1 MKTFFKNLRQII
13 STRLGL
19 VLSLV
24 FLVWLKTI
32 IAYYFVFDLDLG
44 GIYQHFIALISP
56 VATTLFFL
64 GLALYIKNTKAFY
77 IIVSLLYTIVF
88 AWLFSNVIYFREF
101 SDFITVNTMLA
112 SSSVSAGLG
121 EAAVKLFRF
130 VDLIFL
136 FDFFLFG
143 YLIYRKKISADE
155 RPFDKRSSFAV
166 TALSVMLFSVNL
178 FLAEIDRPEL
188 LSRGFSNSY
197 IVRALGPNAFLAY
210 SANQTYSA
218 RQDRAGATEEDL
230 IPVEAYVSENY
241 AKPNPDY
248 YGIAKGRNVIYVH
261 LESFQQ
267 FLIDYQLESE
277 GESYEVTPF
286 LNSLYHSEQTLSFSN
301 FFNQVKA
308 GKTSDSETLLDTGLF
323 GLSQG
328 SFMVTYG
335 GTNTQVAAPNIL
347 SQLEGYSSA
356 VFHGNAGTF
365 WNRNQTYKQWG
376 YQYFFD
382 ASYFSKQTSENS
394 FQYGLNDK
402 VMLKDSIEYLEH
414 LQQPFYTKYIT
425 VSNHYPYTTS
435 LVGDEVGFP
444 LAETEDETING
455 YFATANYLDAAV
467 EAFFNYL
474 KETGLYDNSII
485 ILYGDHYGISNSR
498 NPRLAP
504 LIGENSE
511 TWSPYD
517 NAMLQRVP
525 YMIHIPGISNGKIID
540 TYAGQVDALP
550 TLLHLLGI
558 DSSKYLQVGQDA
570 LSPDHK
576 QVVAL
581 RTSGYFI
588 TPTYTSYGGRNY
600 YTESGEEITV
610 PDESTTEAIQEARD
624 VATLQ
629 LTTSDAIQTGDLLRF
644 YKDSGLEKL
653 DLTKI
658 SYQNSLEQ
666 ELALEKELGSASTS
680 LYSQNGNKSTIDLFN
695 APTYKALHPEQFEPK
710 EDSETSQSSSETEE
724 SSSSEEGS
732 NSPTSNP

>member
-1 MKTFFKNLRQII
+1 MNTFFKNLNRFV
-13 STRLGL
+13 STRFGL
-19 VLSLV
+19 VLTLV
-24 FLVWLKTI
+24 LLIWFKTLL
-32 IAYYFVFDLDLG
+32 AYFFVFDLDLG
-44 GIYQHFIALISP
+44 GVYQHVLAFINP
-56 VATTLFFL
+56 VATSLFFI

-77 IIVSLLYTIVF
+77 ITSWLLYILVF
-88 AWLFSNVIYFREF
+88 AWLFSNVIYYREF

-121 EAAVKLFRF
+121 EAALKLFRF
-130 VDLIFL
+130 IDLVFF

-143 YLIYRKKISADE
+143 YLMFKKKISFDQ

-166 TALSVMLFSVNL
+166 TALSVMMFSVNL

-188 LSRGFSNSY
+188 LSRGFSNTY
-197 IVRALGPNAFLAY
+197 IVRALGPNAFLVY

-218 RQDRAGATEEDL
+218 SQDRAGATEEDL

-241 AKPNPDY
+241 AKPNSEY
-248 YGIAKGRNVIYVH
+248 YGIAKGRNVIYMH

-267 FLIDYQLESE
+267 FLIDYRLESD
-277 GESYEVTPF
+277 GQSYEVTPF
-286 LNSLYHSEQTLSFSN
+286 LNSLYHSNETLAFSN

-335 GTNTQVAAPNIL
+335 GTNTQAAAPNIL

-356 VFHGNAGTF
+356 VFHGNSGSF

-376 YQYFFD
+376 YDYFFD
-382 ASYFSKQTSENS
+382 ASYFSKQTDENS

-402 VMLKDSIEYLEH
+402 IMFKDSIEYLEH
-414 LQQPFYTKYIT
+414 LQQPFYTKFIT

-444 LAETEDETING
+444 LAKTEDETING
-455 YFATANYLDAAV
+455 YFATANYLDSAV
-467 EAFFNYL
+467 KAFFDYL
-474 KETGLYDNSII
+474 KATGVYENSII
-485 ILYGDHYGISNSR
+485 VLYGDHYGISNSR
-498 NPRLAP
+498 NPDLAP
-504 LIGENSE
+504 LLGKNSE
-511 TWSPYD
+511 TWSGYD

-525 YMIHIPGISNGKIID
+525 YMVVIPGMTKGKIID
-540 TYAGQVDALP
+540 TYSGQVDALP

-558 DSSKYLQVGQDA
+558 DSSKYLQVGQDI
-570 LSPDHK
+570 LSPDHN

-600 YTESGEEITV
+600 YTETGEEITV
-610 PDESTTEAIQEARD
+610 PDESTTAALQLARD
-624 VATLQ
+624 AAALQ
-629 LTTSDAIQTGDLLRF
+629 LKISDAIQTGDLLRF
-644 YKDSGLEKL
+644 YKGSGLKKIDISE
-653 DLTKI
+653 I
-658 SYQNSLEQ
+658 SYLNSLKQ
-666 ELALEKELGSASTS
+666 ELAQEKELGDASTS
-680 LYSQNGNKSTIDLFN
+680 IYTKNGNKSTVDLFN
-695 APTYKALHPEQFEPK
+695 SPSYRALHPEQFEPQTT
-710 EDSETSQSSSETEE
+710 TST
-724 SSSSEEGS
+724 SSSEETTAS
-732 NSPTSNP
+732 STTVPTTE